1 MKQAEDQ
8 MGSDQRGRGLGVTV
22 SGQGLCI
29 KDLIQCTRWKAPVK
43 LTTDAK
49 VWERMDRACSTVL
62 QNISRGGPLYGV
74 TTSFGAQAEVFIPQ
88 EQAASLQANIAW
100 PHKTGAGDLLPDE
113 DVRAAM
119 LLRVNSLLHGLSGVR
134 PVIVQRLVD
143 CLNHGITPHVHE
155 LGSIGAS
162 GDLVPL
168 ASILGAVIGL
178 DPAYK
183 VNWKGQS
190 MPAPQ
195 ALQQAGMEPLSLQPK
210 EGLSVMNGT
219 SVMTGIAATCVQD
232 AWSALALTLAGH
244 ALMHQGLQ
252 ASNQSL
258 HPLVHTSK
266 PHRGQVAVAGAMRDL
281 LDSSA
286 LVRDEL
292 DGSHQLREQGPV
304 QDRYSLRCLPQYM
317 GPVVDGLGSIA
328 GHIEVEMNS
337 ATDNPLVDAEHSAL
351 LYCGNFLGQY
361 VALGMDQLRSFLGF
375 LAKHL
380 DVQIA
385 LLVTPE
391 FNNGLSGSL
400 VGNPERK
407 VNLGLKG
414 LQITANSIMPLLSFY
429 GNSLAD
435 RFPTH
440 AEQFNQNINS
450 QGFGAA
456 VLARK
461 AMGLMQQY
469 TAIALLFGI
478 QAVDLRT
485 KALFGHFDAR
495 RALSPSSARVY
506 EAVHRVLGISPQAG
520 RPYVFNDDE
529 QCLDAH
535 IAKLAQD
542 ISGEGSVVR
551 VVQETVDRL
560 QEG

>member
-1 MKQAEDQ
+1 
-8 MGSDQRGRGLGVTV
+8 MGSDVRKKVRELTV
-22 SGQGLCI
+22 SGHGLRI
-29 KDLIQCTRWKAPVK
+29 KDVVRCARRLAPVH
-43 LTTDAK
+43 LTADAG
-49 VWERMDRACSTVL
+49 VWERMDHACRTVM
-62 QNISRGGPLYGV
+62 QSISQGGPLYGV

-143 CLNHGITPHVHE
+143 CLNQGITPHVHE

-168 ASILGAVIGL
+168 ASILGAAIGL
-178 DPAYK
+178 DPAYT

-195 ALQQAGMEPLSLQPK
+195 ALQQAGMEPLSLRPK
-210 EGLSVMNGT
+210 EGLAVMNGT
-219 SVMTGIAATCVQD
+219 SAMTGIAANCVQD
-232 AWSALALTLAGH
+232 AWTVLALVIGGH
-244 ALMHQGLQ
+244 ALMHQGLRG
-252 ASNQSL
+252 SNQAL
-258 HPLVHTSK
+258 HPLVHASK
-266 PHRGQVAVAGAMRDL
+266 PHWGQKTVAGAMRDL
-281 LDSSA
+281 LHGS
-286 LVRDEL
+286 LLIRDEL
-292 DGSHQLREQGPV
+292 DGSHEPREKGPV
-304 QDRYSLRCLPQYM
+304 QDRYSLRCLPQYL
-317 GPVVDGLGSIA
+317 GPIVDGLNSIA

-337 ATDNPLVDAEHSAL
+337 ATDNPLVDGEQGTL

-361 VALGMDQLRSFLGF
+361 VGLDMDQLRNYLGL

-391 FNNGLSGSL
+391 FNNGLPGSL
-400 VGNPERK
+400 AGNTERK
-407 VNLGLKG
+407 INLGLKG

-450 QGFGAA
+450 QGFGSA

-461 AMGLMQQY
+461 SMGLMQQY
-469 TAIALLFGI
+469 TAIALLFGV

-495 RALSPSSARVY
+495 CTLSPSSKRVY
-506 EAVHRVLGISPQAG
+506 EAVLQVLDISPHAG
-520 RPYVFNDDE
+520 RPYVLNDDE
-529 QCLDAH
+529 QCLDVH
-535 IAKLAQD
+535 IAELARD
-542 ISGEGSVVR
+542 IAGGGAVVR
-551 VVQETVDRL
+551 AVQDTVDRL
-560 QEG
+560 QAG

>member
-1 MKQAEDQ
+1 
-8 MGSDQRGRGLGVTV
+8 MGSEQRGRELGVTV

-29 KDLIQCTRWKAPVK
+29 KDLIQCARWKAPVQ

-49 VWERMDRACSTVL
+49 VWERMDRSCRTVL
-62 QNISRGGPLYGV
+62 QSISQGGPLYGV

-143 CLNHGITPHVHE
+143 CLNHGITPQVHE

-168 ASILGAVIGL
+168 ASILGGIIGL

-183 VNWKGQS
+183 VHWRGQS

-195 ALQQAGMEPLSLQPK
+195 ALQQAGMEPLSLRPK

-219 SVMTGIAATCVQD
+219 SAMTGIAATCVQD
-232 AWSALALTLAGH
+232 AWSVLGLALAGH

-258 HPLVHTSK
+258 HPLVHASK
-266 PHRGQVAVAGAMRDL
+266 PHRGQAAVAGAMRDL
-281 LDSSA
+281 LGGSA
-286 LVRDEL
+286 LIRDEM
-292 DGSHQLREQGPV
+292 DGSHEFREQGPV
-304 QDRYSLRCLPQYM
+304 QDRYSLRCLPQFM
-317 GPVVDGLGSIA
+317 GPFVDGLDSIA

-337 ATDNPLVDAEHSAL
+337 ATDNPLVDADQGAL

-361 VALGMDQLRSFLGF
+361 VALGMDQLRSTLGF

-469 TAIALLFGI
+469 IAIALLFGV

-495 RALSPSSARVY
+495 RTLSPSCTQVY
-506 EAVHRVLGISPQAG
+506 EAVHQVLDISPQAG

-529 QCLDAH
+529 QGLDAH
-535 IAKLAQD
+535 IAELARD
-542 ISGEGSVVR
+542 IAAEGAVVR
-551 VVQETVDRL
+551 AVQEIVERL
-560 QEG
+560 QAG